1 MQQEK
6 YERTELEIIRFLTN
20 DVITTSGETDEYEI
34 IVNPKKP

>member
-20 DVITTSGETDEYEI
+20 DVITASGEPDEYEI